1 MRNDLHALSTSKRPF
16 SKQGEKASLASCQW
30 QPLNPLDGKATR
42 SRAKGN
48 RARTALTKVDKKK
61 KKAEQEKADISSGC
75 RVRRGDMTVPMCL
88 RHPELCLYP
97 SQISPEFI

>member
-30 QPLNPLDGKATR
+30 QPLNLLDGKATR

-48 RARTALTKVDKKK
+48 RARTALTKAD
-61 KKAEQEKADISSGC
+61 KKAEQEKADIFSGC
-75 RVRRGDMTVPMCL
+75 RVRRGGMTLPMCL